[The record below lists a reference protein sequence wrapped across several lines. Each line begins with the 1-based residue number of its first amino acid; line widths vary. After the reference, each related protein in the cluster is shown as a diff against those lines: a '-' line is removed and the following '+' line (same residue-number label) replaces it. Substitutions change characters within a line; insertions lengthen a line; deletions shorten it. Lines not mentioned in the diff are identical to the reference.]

1 MKRAIFFCLL
11 SVFACQDKEAERI
24 PVYLNAGAP
33 MAGLAEV
40 AIDFP
45 MGAPMGGYSN
55 RCDYLGRNGAVDKR
69 RSAYTKAWSSSGGIQ
84 TRSMAKAL
92 WLTNGDQDL
101 VVIKADVIYAF
112 DNMVRT
118 VEHRLE
124 EITGR
129 PMGGRVVITSS
140 HTHNAPANYSDSYH
154 FYLGGDRFNE
164 EVYQRMTE
172 SLVEASVAAW
182 TDMVPAA
189 IGMGIAEDWD
199 PDDLVYAD
207 RRSENDD
214 LQVWPDQIPGKK
226 KDPRVWLLRVDTA
239 SGDPLGVIFNFGI
252 HGTTLGASNP
262 MVSTDAPGHTEYA
275 LAARFDTPVMVA
287 HWQGSG
293 GDATPRGTDDHFA
306 RLETIGEYA
315 ADTIFDLWSET
326 PTSDRPITIETVT
339 QSIQE
344 DLETIEVERD
354 GGKLTYLPYDEDR
367 TPDNILYNDDG
378 TISTPLDEFNAEYGG
393 AFCGYDEPLVDV
405 GTLGIEVYPYDG
417 CMQVELVSW
426 LIAGV
431 FALPADSVPLPLPSS
446 LQAMTTASAIGPLDI
461 LQPDGSVVTE
471 QAYFG
476 FFPGETTQMFT
487 EQYTRRAQDELGLS
501 QVFLTG
507 YSQDHEG
514 YLLIPED
521 WLKGGYEPN
530 INIWGP
536 LQGEHIMEGNLD
548 MFRSH
553 LLTARLEP
561 QDPHDQFPDT
571 AYEVRELP
579 ENAPEETPAA
589 GTTPSSLPDEIW
601 LPVNTIPQFQPDPS
615 LPRVQ
620 GLAQLMWIGGD
631 PAVDTP
637 EVELERLDGDTWR
650 TVTTSSGRTVSDT
663 LPDILTFHTPDP
675 LYPFDAPQDHIWW
688 AGWQT
693 VPHSGNRTALELGTY
708 RLHVY
713 GQSYTG
719 SSATWP
725 WDSTEYETV
734 SDPFEVTPATITVT
748 IEESTVSASIDGPA
762 HGFRLIDLDGRS
774 TGSNPV
780 RDAALVWTL
789 ADGSTVTDEAE
800 GVITWMLSDGST
812 ATEVEPGEAISVHTV
827 FSTIAPEGA
836 VRVDVADPDG
846 NTGGLNLP

>member
-1 MKRAIFFCLL
+1 MKWTILIPLVSLL
-11 SVFACQDKEAERI
+11 GCKEKEAERV

-33 MAGLAEV
+33 MAGVAEV

-69 RSAYTKAWSSSGGIQ
+69 RSAYTKAWSSSAGIQ

-92 WLTNGDQDL
+92 WLTNGDQDF
-101 VVIKADVIYAF
+101 VVIKADVIYGF
-112 DNMVRT
+112 DKMVRT
-118 VEHRLE
+118 VEDRLE
-124 EITGR
+124 EATGR
-129 PMGGRVVITSS
+129 TMDGRVVITSS
-140 HTHNAPANYSDSYH
+140 HTHNAPGNYSDSYH
-154 FYLGGDRFNE
+154 FYLGGDRYNE
-164 EVYQRMTE
+164 EVFQRMTE
-172 SLVEASVAAW
+172 SLVEASLLAW
-182 TDMVPAA
+182 TEMEPAA

-199 PDDLVYAD
+199 PDDLIYSD
-207 RRSENDD
+207 RRSENDT
-214 LQVWPDQIPGKK
+214 LQVWPEQEPGKK
-226 KDPRVWLLRVDTA
+226 KDPRVWLMRVDTA
-239 SGDPLGVIFNFGI
+239 SGDPLGVIYNFGM
-252 HGTTLGASNP
+252 HGTILGAGNP
-262 MVSTDAPGHTEYA
+262 MVSTDATGHTEYA
-275 LAARFDTPVMVA
+275 LAERFDTPIMVA

-293 GDATPRGTDDHFA
+293 GDASPRGTDQNYA

-315 ADTIFDLWSET
+315 ADAIFDLWSAT

-344 DLETIEVERD
+344 DLESIEVERD
-354 GGKLTYLPYDEDR
+354 GGKLTYLSYDEDR
-367 TPDNILYNDDG
+367 VPDNILYNDDG

-431 FALPADSVPLPLPSS
+431 FGLPADSVPLPLPSS

-461 LQPDGSVVTE
+461 LQPDGTVVTE

-487 EQYTRRAQDELGLS
+487 EQYTRRAEAELGLS

-514 YLLIPED
+514 YLMIPED
-521 WLKGGYEPN
+521 WLVGGYEPN

-553 LLTARLEP
+553 LMTARLEP

-571 AYEVRELP
+571 AYEIRELP
-579 ENAPEETPAA
+579 ENAPEATPAA
-589 GTTPSSLPDEIW
+589 GTEPTALPEEMW
-601 LPVNTIPQFQPDPS
+601 LPVDTVPQFQPDPS
-615 LPRVQ
+615 LSRVQ
-620 GLAQLMWIGGD
+620 GLAQFMWIGGD
-631 PAVDTP
+631 PGVDTP
-637 EVELERLDGDTWR
+637 EVELEWLDGDTWR
-650 TVTTSSGRTVSDT
+650 TVTTAAGRSVSDT
-663 LPDILTFHTPDP
+663 LPDIITFHTPDP

-688 AGWQT
+688 AAWQA
-693 VPHSGNRTALELGTY
+693 VPHSGNRTALPLGTY

-719 SSATWP
+719 SSSTWP
-725 WDSTEYETV
+725 WDSTEYEAV
-734 SDPFEVTPATITVT
+734 SDAFEVTPAVITVHLD
-748 IEESTVSASIDGPA
+748 EASVSASIDAPTY
-762 HGFRLIDLDGRS
+762 GFRLIDMEGLSYGA
-774 TGSNPV
+774 NPV
-780 RDAALVWTL
+780 RDASLTWTL
-789 ADGSTVTDEAE
+789 SDGTTVTDDAE
-800 GVITWMLSDGST
+800 GTIEWTLSDGTIVS
-812 ATEVEPGEAISVHTV
+812 EVEPGQAVSVRTV
-827 FSTIAPEGA
+827 FSTTAPEGA
-836 VRVDVADPDG
+836 VRVEVTDPEG
-846 NTGGLNLP
+846 NTGGVDIP